1 LIFRVPN
8 HVEITK
14 ENPKLVFINFK
25 VREPGKKSFSTTRRT
40 RGIDVGKPPDL
51 PI

>member
-1 LIFRVPN
+1 M
-8 HVEITK
+8 
-14 ENPKLVFINFK
+14 
-25 VREPGKKSFSTTRRT
+25 RRT